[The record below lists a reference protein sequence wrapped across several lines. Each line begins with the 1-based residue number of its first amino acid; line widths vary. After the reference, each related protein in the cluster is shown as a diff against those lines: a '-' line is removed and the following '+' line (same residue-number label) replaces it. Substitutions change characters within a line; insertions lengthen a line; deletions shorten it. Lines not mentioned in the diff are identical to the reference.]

1 MSGLARFWR
10 GPSSEGGQALV
21 LIAITL
27 LGMLMAVGLAIDSG
41 QLFVAR
47 RTAQEA
53 ADAGAYAGA
62 VYIYQQG
69 ENPPSAA
76 TQAAAAAA
84 ATYDVQ
90 RNGFS
95 GDCANGSPTKVC
107 VTVGTYQSDPHYVEV
122 TIETQVRTS
131 LVPAQS
137 GLTTV
142 RVRAVAGAVP
152 LNNGYALM
160 SLNRNNTDR
169 ALDVEANGRVTVTGA
184 GILVNSTSPTGA
196 YDVCSS
202 TCPNV
207 SSTGPINVA
216 GNWSGSGW
224 SPTPASG
231 TTQQPDPFAG
241 YAKPSTT
248 GLPVYTTLPTPVNGA
263 VTLNPGVYKVAI
275 SYAGSTD
282 VTLTT
287 GTYIIEAGMN
297 GAGNL
302 DFQSGAGGVFI
313 FNTLMNYPNPGVG
326 DTCGGVR
333 LTGNSETSL
342 SPLASG
348 PYANLLFYQDPACT
362 QTFTIA
368 GNGILT
374 AHGTIYAPKA
384 QVVLNGNNATLD
396 GSQVVADTISVQSG
410 NVTINFSTGSTA
422 QPILPRLAQ

>member
-1 MSGLARFWR
+1 MSGLVRFWR

-53 ADAGAYAGA
+53 ADAGAYAAA

-69 ENPPSAA
+69 EDPPLAPTQTAA
-76 TQAAAAAA
+76 VAAARF
-84 ATYDVQ
+84 DVQ

-95 GDCANGSPTKVC
+95 GDCQNGSPTKVC
-107 VTVGTYQSDPHYVEV
+107 VTVQSDPHYVEV
-122 TIETQVRTS
+122 TIETQVHTS

-142 RVRAVAGAVP
+142 KVHAVAGAVP
-152 LNNGYALM
+152 LNKGYALM
-160 SLNRNNTDR
+160 SLNRSNTDH
-169 ALDVEANGRVTVTGA
+169 ALDVEANGKVTVTGA
-184 GILVNSTSPTGA
+184 GILVNSTSTTAA
-196 YDVCSS
+196 YDQCSS
-202 TCPNV
+202 NCPNV

-216 GNWSGSGW
+216 GNASGTGW
-224 SPTPASG
+224 SPTPTSG
-231 TTQQPDPFAG
+231 TTQQADPFAG
-241 YAKPSTT
+241 YARPSTT
-248 GLPVYTTLPTPVNGA
+248 GLTVYTSLPTPVGGA
-263 VTLNPGVYKVAI
+263 VTLNPGIYKTAI
-275 SYAGSTD
+275 TYAGTTT
-282 VTLTT
+282 VTLAT

-313 FNTLMNYPNPGVG
+313 FNTLMNYPSSGVG
-326 DTCGGVR
+326 DTCGGVQ

-342 SPLASG
+342 SPLTSG

-368 GNGILT
+368 GNGVLT
-374 AHGTIYAPKA
+374 AHGTIYVPKA
-384 QVVLNGNNATLD
+384 QVVLNGNHATLD